1 MRVQTHPAGSALLT
15 PTRRGRRVIWLAG
28 GAGVLLTALGFI
40 LRGAPIDA
48 PAVEALNRA
57 HTGAWGQTADAIYF
71 TLEPVPAAFLTLL
84 ILITIAVVLRSVRTA
99 IVFGGIVALT
109 WLPTAAIK
117 VVVDR
122 PRPDVATVVHPF
134 TPAQVDGSFPSGHT
148 AFIAA
153 LTIAFWFL
161 LRGTRGASIAL
172 IIGTLSTVIVGLA
185 VVSDGLH
192 YPTDVLAS
200 IMWAIAMAPTAR
212 WIMVDV
218 IAPRLERYRKRS

>member
-1 MRVQTHPAGSALLT
+1 MRAHTYPVGSGLLT
-15 PTRRGRRVIWLAG
+15 PTRRGRRVVWLACV
-28 GAGVLLTALGFI
+28 AGVLLTALGFI
-40 LRGAPIDA
+40 LRVAPFDA

-57 HTGAWGQTADAIYF
+57 HTGAWGQIADAIYF
-71 TLEPVPAAFLTLL
+71 MLEPVPAAFLTLL
-84 ILITIAVVLRSVRTA
+84 ILITIAAVLRSVRTA

-122 PRPDVATVVHPF
+122 PRPDIFTLIHPF

-153 LTIAFWFL
+153 LSIAFWFL

-172 IIGTLSTVIVGLA
+172 INGTVSTVIVGLA

-200 IMWAIAMAPTAR
+200 IAWAIAMAPTAR
-212 WIMVDV
+212 WVMVDV